1 MTATIPTTRA
11 TTIPASAQRSI
22 SATCRRGERAVA
34 VGLSALATSA
44 VWAVADIS
52 GTDFRLSDA
61 QSSVVI
67 GLPTVVGFTLF
78 CAGFGWAALAV
89 LERFARRAVA
99 AWTGLAIGVL
109 LLSIVP
115 IFLEHATDGTRLAL
129 VVIHVVVAAVL
140 IPLLRRSAG
149 RV

>member
-1 MTATIPTTRA
+1 MTATVQTAPSGQTTSGPCPISTTR
-11 TTIPASAQRSI
+11 
-22 SATCRRGERAVA
+22 RRDQRAVA

-44 VWAVADIS
+44 VWAVADLS
-52 GTDFRLSDA
+52 GADFRLSDA
-61 QSSVVI
+61 QGSVVI
-67 GLPTVVGFTLF
+67 GLPIVVGFSLF
-78 CAGFGWAALAV
+78 CARLGWAALAV

-99 AWTGLAIGVL
+99 VWTGLAIAVL

-115 IFLEHATDGTRLAL
+115 TFLEHATDGTRSAL
-129 VVIHVVVAAVL
+129 VVIHVTVAAVL